1 MTASPQLPGMDAGF
15 VAETVAALPSRL
27 QKKLDSADPDTW
39 TIARLSVSLGK
50 ATVILDPPHGGS
62 CDCLLS
68 PKCLHLAQVL
78 LACPVADAPG
88 PTSDPAPEPAG
99 EPEPAHT
106 EGPVLGAAAVEA
118 LGRAEVVVDLI
129 LAKGLTGLAPVDRV
143 SVLRVVA
150 AARLAGLPRLA
161 ATFGALHGRLGGTAV
176 TAAAVDALGDCAL
189 AAHRLRHGQATG
201 TLDVED
207 IGTARRRYSGV
218 GTLRL
223 TGLASEPV
231 VTDSGYAGVVTH
243 LADTEGKVWTLPSV
257 LPGEDS
263 SVTGAYRGPVGLPE
277 MAATHAEVARAGL
290 LISSATASADGRL
303 GRGSG
308 VRASLRQPSDP
319 AVADPVEAGTQA
331 WWCGEA
337 TIVGA
342 RRGAARPELVLDSSH
357 GAVTCGFT
365 AAAWTLAPESIRF
378 IVGSHREDVLV
389 RLRPREPQDAHGAA
403 WTLVGVRCENWGLSD
418 WVFPGLDRL
427 TRADVGAE
435 ISDELHD
442 APTVG
447 VEPSV
452 ILRRWRDAVARQGRR
467 AVTGTQR
474 AALDRDGR
482 WLLAHANPHRAA
494 LLERLAEAG
503 AAGTRRFDGSFEP
516 DQTALRPIW
525 TALVLIS

>member
-1 MTASPQLPGMDAGF
+1 M
-15 VAETVAALPSRL
+15 
-27 QKKLDSADPDTW
+27 
-39 TIARLSVSLGK
+39 
-50 ATVILDPPHGGS
+50 ILDPPHGGS

-88 PTSDPAPEPAG
+88 PTSDPAPAPAG

-263 SVTGAYRGPVGLPE
+263 AVTGAYRGPVGLPE

-342 RRGAARPELVLDSSH
+342 RRGAARPELVLDS
-357 GAVTCGFT
+357 
-365 AAAWTLAPESIRF
+365 W
-378 IVGSHREDVLV
+378 
-389 RLRPREPQDAHGAA
+389 RP
-403 WTLVGVRCENWGLSD
+403 V
-418 WVFPGLDRL
+418 
-427 TRADVGAE
+427 
-435 ISDELHD
+435 
-442 APTVG
+442 
-447 VEPSV
+447 
-452 ILRRWRDAVARQGRR
+452 
-467 AVTGTQR
+467 
-474 AALDRDGR
+474 
-482 WLLAHANPHRAA
+482 
-494 LLERLAEAG
+494 
-503 AAGTRRFDGSFEP
+503 
-516 DQTALRPIW
+516 
-525 TALVLIS
+525 